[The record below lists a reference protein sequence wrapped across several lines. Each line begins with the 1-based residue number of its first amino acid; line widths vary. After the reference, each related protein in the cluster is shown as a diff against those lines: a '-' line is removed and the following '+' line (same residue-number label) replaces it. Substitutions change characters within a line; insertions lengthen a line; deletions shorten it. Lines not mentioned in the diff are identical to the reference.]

1 VQETGLLGT
10 LNTVLR
16 LLADPPL
23 HTEPVTPARLA
34 RLCEGVARGLE
45 YLHERHG
52 FVHGGVSSYSVEV
65 GRNDTPKLAVLD
77 TDFGVSP
84 QRWSAPSLLY
94 GADLV
99 AAHDVWA
106 FGVMCIEVFSGGALP

>member
-1 VQETGLLGT
+1 MGVHGT
-10 LNTVLR
+10 LNVMLR
-16 LLADPPL
+16 ELADPPS
-23 HTEPVTPARLA
+23 HVIPASPARLA

-52 FVHGGVSSYSVEV
+52 FVHGGLSSYAVEV
-65 GRNDTPKLAVLD
+65 GRHDTPKLAVLD

-94 GADLV
+94 GASLV

-106 FGVMCIEVFSGGALP
+106 FGVLCIDVFSNGALP